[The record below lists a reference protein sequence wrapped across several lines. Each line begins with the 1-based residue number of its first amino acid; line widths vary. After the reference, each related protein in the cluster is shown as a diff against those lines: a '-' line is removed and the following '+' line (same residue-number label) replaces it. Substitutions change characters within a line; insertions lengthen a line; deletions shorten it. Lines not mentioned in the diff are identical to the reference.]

1 MRRRFCD
8 CLDRSGNNLTEVLDN
23 KRLDIV
29 DRMIFRAAALV
40 SRTLTER
47 LIGNHKFLIDGIVPD
62 KDKMISSDVV
72 GHIHRV
78 SVVSA
83 NELLDIPPIG
93 QFHRAKVIALQQEG
107 IVVSY
112 KTDVVLAAESK
123 LASLAIKGDR
133 KIPVGFAPN
142 KAVGFPVDHGNADS
156 VTRLKERDAASVF
169 KLLPDVLESMDNILF
184 PIRNKKSTV
193 IADVEML
200 SYSIESENAVILGD
214 LRVVVCRDAAVV
226 RLISE
231 HGDFVLINSAVQY
244 GSMELGGTD
253 TKRVQDAKSGCIA
266 ATEPIIAASPCN
278 ALVDKDG
285 MSVSAVNV
293 ACVIHLVKVQLAL

>member
-8 CLDRSGNNLTEVLDN
+8 GRNRGSDSLTEVLDN
-23 KRLDIV
+23 KRLNIV

-47 LIGNHKFLIDGIVPD
+47 MIGNHKFLIYGIVPD
-62 KDKMISSDVV
+62 KNKMISSDVV
-72 GHIHRV
+72 GYIHRV

-83 NELLDIPPIG
+83 NELLDVPPIG
-93 QFHRAKVIALQQEG
+93 QFYRAKVIALQQEG

-133 KIPVGFAPN
+133 KIPVSFAPN
-142 KAVGFPVDHGNADS
+142 KAVGFPVDHSNADP
-156 VTRLKERDAASVF
+156 VTCLQERDAASVF

-214 LRVVVCRDAAVV
+214 LRVVVCGDTTVV

-253 TKRVQDAKSGCIA
+253 TKRVQDAKSACVA
-266 ATEPIIAASPCN
+266 TTEPIIATSPCN
-278 ALVDKDG
+278 ALVNKDG

>member
-1 MRRRFCD
+1 M
-8 CLDRSGNNLTEVLDN
+8 
-23 KRLDIV
+23 
-29 DRMIFRAAALV
+29 
-40 SRTLTER
+40 
-47 LIGNHKFLIDGIVPD
+47 
-62 KDKMISSDVV
+62 
-72 GHIHRV
+72 
-78 SVVSA
+78 
-83 NELLDIPPIG
+83 
-93 QFHRAKVIALQQEG
+93 IALKQEG
-107 IVVSY
+107 IVVPY

-123 LASLAIKGDR
+123 LASLVIKGDR
-133 KIPVGFAPN
+133 KVPVGFAPN
-142 KAVGFPVDHGNADS
+142 KAVRLSVDHSNADP
-156 VTRLKERDAASVF
+156 VTCLQERDVAAVF

-184 PIRNKKSTV
+184 PISNKKSTV

-200 SYSIESENAVILGD
+200 SYSIESENTVILGD

-231 HGDFVLINSAVQY
+231 HGDFVLVNSAVQY
-244 GSMELGGTD
+244 GSMKLGSTD